1 VSRRVKSRQ
10 GTTKRRVVLAEGRK
24 AKLAQRERWDRAVVA
39 VWQATRRDS
48 DLSQDAL
55 AQKLGWSRDTV
66 GSVEAGRRKVT
77 VTDVVLFAAALGI
90 EPETI
95 FRRILRW

>member
-1 VSRRVKSRQ
+1 MRKKSKQ
-10 GTTKRRVVLAEGRK
+10 HT
-24 AKLAQRERWDRAVVA
+24 QRERWNRAVKA
-39 VWQATRRDS
+39 VWQATRRDAHV
-48 DLSQDAL
+48 SQEAL

-66 GSVEAGRRKVT
+66 ASIEAGRRKVE
-77 VTDVVLFAAALGI
+77 VSDAILFAAALGV